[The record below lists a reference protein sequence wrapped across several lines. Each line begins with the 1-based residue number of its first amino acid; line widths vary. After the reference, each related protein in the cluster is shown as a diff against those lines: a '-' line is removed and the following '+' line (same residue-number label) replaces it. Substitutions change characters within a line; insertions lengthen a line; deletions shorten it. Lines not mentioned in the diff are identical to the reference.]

1 MKKKYWIIGGVVA
14 LVAIIGIALAVNANN
29 TAKQNKLDDQYEAA
43 MNAGK
48 DAVDAKD
55 YLRASKYFDRAEDYR
70 DNDAKAESYGNQ
82 AENFADA
89 MDEISD
95 YEFKSADK
103 KLSEVL
109 SEPDGYSVMNTQA
122 RKLQAKISEVVY
134 NIDNEIQPLL
144 DQAET
149 YEDSDEYSSAV
160 KAYDQVLALDYIDG
174 KYYKKIK
181 KEVTSDRAEA
191 ATKANRQTTD
201 DDNNDADDNDDD
213 NREGATADDK
223 QVNGQEITAQMVSDA
238 RKQLT
243 ALGEQQA
250 FYSDLDVMK
259 VIKIAAANGHSTI
272 TKEDVAEFLKP
283 TGN

>member
-70 DNDAKAESYGNQ
+70 DNDAKADSYGNQ

-103 KLSEVL
+103 
-109 SEPDGYSVMNTQA
+109 
-122 RKLQAKISEVVY
+122 
-134 NIDNEIQPLL
+134 
-144 DQAET
+144 
-149 YEDSDEYSSAV
+149 
-160 KAYDQVLALDYIDG
+160 
-174 KYYKKIK
+174 
-181 KEVTSDRAEA
+181 
-191 ATKANRQTTD
+191 
-201 DDNNDADDNDDD
+201 
-213 NREGATADDK
+213 
-223 QVNGQEITAQMVSDA
+223 
-238 RKQLT
+238 
-243 ALGEQQA
+243 
-250 FYSDLDVMK
+250 
-259 VIKIAAANGHSTI
+259 
-272 TKEDVAEFLKP
+272 
-283 TGN
+283 